1 MNLFELHKISHLFD
15 YLDRYKKTT
24 RYKFRGQS
32 DSSWP
37 LIPKAGRPSFARHND
52 KEIFKQ
58 WKRRGLSYL
67 ENSSFTDSE
76 LLTIAQHT
84 GLPTRLL
91 DWSFNPLVA
100 AYFACQENHDKDG
113 AIFAYKSGL
122 ISIQDYPDPFSF
134 KTGSIYMLQPNSS
147 HSRLVSQHGYF
158 TLHTEPTIEIEQDEL
173 NVNLDKIII
182 PRNLKKE
189 FIFRLNQMG
198 FNHMTIFPDLEG
210 LSKHLCWFYENFDY
224 WTEQTIE

>member
-1 MNLFELHKISHLFD
+1 
-15 YLDRYKKTT
+15 
-24 RYKFRGQS
+24 
-32 DSSWP
+32 
-37 LIPKAGRPSFARHND
+37 
-52 KEIFKQ
+52 
-58 WKRRGLSYL
+58 
-67 ENSSFTDSE
+67 
-76 LLTIAQHT
+76 
-84 GLPTRLL
+84 
-91 DWSFNPLVA
+91 
-100 AYFACQENHDKDG
+100 
-113 AIFAYKSGL
+113 
-122 ISIQDYPDPFSF
+122 
-134 KTGSIYMLQPNSS
+134 MLQPNSS